1 MLGRI
6 LLLYYKL
13 GTLWHSTEWDKLVA
27 VFSSKSKSV
36 SRFGFVKHIPEAFWQ
51 RFFFFF
57 SPSLAAIDCLL
68 QCVGVSGDVLFYGFL
83 IAAFWMSRRP
93 LPSPAPLPHRPHPSS
108 RSRKEPVAPAAGPL
122 SECCT
127 QFGERIL
134 FLGPPICQEERKNE
148 GNVEAEEARECLRTY
163 GGHFCCLHP
172 H

>member
-1 MLGRI
+1 MLGGI

-36 SRFGFVKHIPEAFWQ
+36 SRFGFGETHSRGILTT
-51 RFFFFF
+51 FFF

-83 IAAFWMSRRP
+83 IAAFWMSWRP

-122 SECCT
+122 SERCT

-163 GGHFCCLHP
+163 EGHFCCLHP